1 MSNPFNN
8 HVELVT
14 LIERQLE
21 SCISQDEFARLES
34 LVRSSRSARR
44 FYREYLDLHGML
56 HWEAAQSSDSV
67 VPETAAKAAAF
78 TPATSA
84 ADLTSPVRSS
94 ELMENPRRYASRLA
108 VLAAGLLVLSAS
120 FIWWSA
126 NPGNQP
132 VASFNPMPTVPA
144 QDSLVTDTAEPAVPD
159 LPERGPVKLPEQPSH
174 PHPDSSEQSVA
185 ASSSPGID
193 ETHRNT
199 AGSPGDDGVRS
210 SASTGSAGSLVA
222 FIDEQIR
229 SAWRDHEVIASPRAD
244 DSEWLRRVYL
254 DTVGHIPESE
264 QVTAFLKDTRP
275 DKRERVVDQL
285 LDDQDY
291 IRNWTTIWTGLL
303 IGRSNPR
310 NVDQASL
317 QKYLR
322 EAFARNRGWHEV
334 VTDFISAE
342 GSGEENG
349 AANFL
354 LAHLNNQ
361 AVPATAITARL
372 FLGQQLQC
380 AQCHNHPF
388 NEQKQD
394 EFWAFNSFFQQ
405 VEMVDRP
412 RTGNPR
418 VREVALRDRDGAEP
432 TFYETRNGLQMATF
446 PRYEDVRVDIESGGR
461 LRQRLA
467 QLLVSGDSP
476 QVARAFVNRMWHH
489 FLGAAFTPEVDD
501 MGPHVAVSHPEVL
514 DRMTREFVRSGYDI
528 KQLIRWICATESYN
542 LSSRMTDGNRID
554 DPATGQEALFS
565 RVYVK
570 PMTVEQVF
578 DSLMIAT
585 QARELFGPDWDSLEK
600 KRQEWLRQF
609 VMAWDTDDNDEADLF
624 NGSIPQAL
632 MLMNG
637 ELVKLAL
644 EVERGTLLDKVV
656 RSRGT
661 EQEKI
666 EQIALATLSRRPT
679 AQETAAVR
687 RLIREHTNRRS
698 RGENLQTA
706 MRDGLEDLFWAYL
719 NSSEFIL
726 VH

>member
-1 MSNPFNN
+1 MSNSFNN
-8 HVELVT
+8 HAELVT

-21 SCISQDEFARLES
+21 SRISQDEFARLET
-34 LVRSSRSARR
+34 LVRNSPSARC

-56 HWEAAQSSDSV
+56 HWEAAQSSDSAV
-67 VPETAAKAAAF
+67 SQTVMKEAADVPAS
-78 TPATSA
+78 SA
-84 ADLTSPVRSS
+84 ACQTIPVTTHRPVRT
-94 ELMENPRRYASRLA
+94 PRRFAFRLTA
-108 VLAAGLLVLSAS
+108 LFAGLLAMVAS
-120 FIWWSA
+120 FIWWSVSHSGPQMA
-126 NPGNQP
+126 LPDPAP
-132 VASFNPMPTVPA
+132 VVPA
-144 QDSLVTDTAEPAVPD
+144 QDALVADATAEVPQ
-159 LPERGPVKLPEQPSH
+159 LPERVPVKLPEQPLRSR
-174 PHPDSSEQSVA
+174 PDGSAQPVAVSIA
-185 ASSSPGID
+185 ASSSDHGRNPSPD
-193 ETHRNT
+193 E
-199 AGSPGDDGVRS
+199 DGVTGPA
-210 SASTGSAGSLVA
+210 ASGSAGALVA
-222 FIDEQIR
+222 FIDEQIQA
-229 SAWRDHEVIASPRAD
+229 AWRDHEVTASPRAD

-264 QVTAFLKDTRP
+264 QVTAFLKETGP
-275 DKRERVVDQL
+275 DKRQRIVDQL

-291 IRNWTTIWTGLL
+291 IRNWTTIWSGLL

-310 NVDQASL
+310 NVNRASL

-322 EAFARNRGWHEV
+322 EAFARNRGWHEI

-342 GSGEENG
+342 GSGEDNG

-380 AQCHNHPF
+380 TQCHNHPF

-412 RTGNPR
+412 RGGNPR

-446 PRYEDVRVDIESGGR
+446 PRYEDVRVDIDSGGR

-467 QLLVSGDSP
+467 QLLVNGDSP

-501 MGPHVAVSHPEVL
+501 MGPHVAVVHSEVL
-514 DRMTREFVRSGYDI
+514 DRLTREFVRSGYDV

-542 LSSRMTDGNRID
+542 LSSRMSDGNRID
-554 DPATGQEALFS
+554 DPSAGQEALFS

-600 KRQEWLRQF
+600 KRQEWLQQF

-637 ELVKLAL
+637 ELVKLTL
-644 EVERGTLLDKVV
+644 EVEHGTLLDKVV
-656 RSRGT
+656 RSRGN
-661 EQEKI
+661 EQAKI

-679 AQETAAVR
+679 AEEAAAVR
-687 RLIREHTNRRS
+687 RLIRDHTNRRS
-698 RGENLQTA
+698 RGDNLQAAT
-706 MRDGLEDLFWAYL
+706 RDGLEDLFWAYL
-719 NSSEFIL
+719 NSNEFIL